1 MSEATSSQ
9 ASPSTN
15 PFQRKTG
22 WRERRERMG
31 INTLRLAT
39 YIIIA
44 CAIFIFSDIFIK
56 GTPSLISSKAPFINT
71 EFFTE
76 SPQILSVWKDAEG
89 HEYSMT
95 QTQHDAW
102 VLANPDKKVLD
113 RHDYTASGGGIL
125 GPLLGTAFLV
135 IICMSIA
142 LFIGVSAA
150 VYLSEYC
157 GKGKLMSAIRLSILN
172 LAGVPSIV
180 YALFG
185 WGVFCYMAPNYVTE
199 ISDRSLFAFSFGAG
213 YISFEGWKQSL
224 LAGGFTL
231 AIMVLPV
238 IITACEESLRAVP
251 KGFREASFA
260 LGATRWQT
268 IRKAVLPYA
277 MPGVLTASVLGITR
291 VAGET
296 APIMLT
302 AAASDKSKLPT
313 TVLAEEGFWSFLT
326 QSVQALPFHIYTLSK
341 FPDSEYVKPMQYGSI
356 LVFLLLVMGFAF
368 ISMVL
373 RNRIRKRLKW

>member
-1 MSEATSSQ
+1 MSNPT
-9 ASPSTN
+9 SPSAN
-15 PFQRKTG
+15 PFKRQKG
-22 WRERRERMG
+22 WAQRRETLG
-31 INTLRLAT
+31 INVLRVAT

-44 CAIFIFSDIFIK
+44 CALFIFSDIFIK
-56 GTPSLISSKAPFINT
+56 GTPTLVKSEAPFINT

-76 SPQILSVWKDAEG
+76 SPQILSVWHDAEG
-89 HEYSMT
+89 NEYSMT
-95 QTQHDAW
+95 QTHFDEW
-102 VLANPDKKVLD
+102 VEANPDKEVLD
-113 RHDYTASGGGIL
+113 KHDYTASGGGVL
-125 GPLLGTAFLV
+125 GPLMGTAFLV
-135 IICMSIA
+135 IICMGIA

-150 VYLSEYC
+150 IYLSEYC
-157 GKGKLMSAIRLSILN
+157 GKGKVMSLIRLSILN

-199 ISDRSLFAFSFGAG
+199 IADRSLFAFSVGNG
-213 YISFEGWKQSL
+213 YISFEGWEQSL

-277 MPGVLTASVLGITR
+277 MPGVLTASVLGVTR

-302 AAASDKSKLPT
+302 AAANAAGPCGQHGGNGRGSGLIHFKCLKIGRS
-313 TVLAEEGFWSFLT
+313 WQIT
-326 QSVQALPFHIYTLSK
+326 QET
-341 FPDSEYVKPMQYGSI
+341 
-356 LVFLLLVMGFAF
+356 AF
-368 ISMVL
+368 
-373 RNRIRKRLKW
+373 RTPR

>member
-1 MSEATSSQ
+1 MSESNP
-9 ASPSTN
+9 PSLTTN
-15 PFQRKTG
+15 PFKKKQGWFQRK
-22 WRERRERMG
+22 EMLG
-31 INTLRLAT
+31 INLLRLAT

-44 CAIFIFSDIFIK
+44 CALFIFSDIFIK
-56 GTPSLISSKAPFINT
+56 GAPTLVKSEAPFINT

-76 SPQILSVWKDAEG
+76 SPQILTVWHDEQG
-89 HEYSMT
+89 TEYSMT
-95 QTQHDAW
+95 QTKFDVW
-102 VLANPDKKVLD
+102 IEANPDAVIND
-113 RHDYTASGGGIL
+113 VHNYTASGGGIL
-125 GPLLGTAFLV
+125 GPLLGTALLV
-135 IICMSIA
+135 IICMGIA

-157 GKGKLMSAIRLSILN
+157 GQGKLMSVIRLAILN

-199 ISDRSLFAFSFGAG
+199 ISDRSIFAFSFGSG
-213 YISFEGWKQSL
+213 YISFEGWEQSL
-224 LAGGFTL
+224 LAGGCTL

-251 KGFREASFA
+251 KGFREAAFA

-268 IRKAVLPYA
+268 IRTAVLPYA
-277 MPGVLTASVLGITR
+277 LPGVLTASVLGITR

-302 AAASDKSKLPT
+302 AAASDKSMLPT
-313 TVLAEEGFWSFLT
+313 AVLADEGFWAFLT
-326 QSVQALPFHIYTLSK
+326 QSVQALPFHIYTLAK

-356 LVFLLLVMGFAF
+356 LVFLLLVMGFSLL
-368 ISMVL
+368 SMVL
-373 RNRIRKRLKW
+373 RSRIRKRIKW